1 MALQIEILSAD
12 RDVAVCA
19 FYYPVPVGS
28 RLAAAADAGRTA
40 AGKRLSAQ
48 ELQDL
53 KDGAL
58 FEVVIPL
65 SVRGMTAAQA
75 RSRLQNS
82 WTEHQ
87 SSALAAY
94 TEKYRFLNLAWD
106 GSTWS

>member
-1 MALQIEILSAD
+1 MAVRIEILETTADSASI
-12 RDVAVCA
+12 AL
-19 FYYPVPVGS
+19 YYPIAAGS
-28 RLAAAADAGRTA
+28 RLTAANDQTRTA
-40 AGKRLSAQ
+40 AGARLSAQ

-58 FEVVIPL
+58 FEVLRSFSI
-65 SVRGMTAAQA
+65 RGMTAAQA